1 MTPLIVFVAAL
12 IVSALVF
19 PAAIGRLARA
29 RMGQQIREEG
39 PAAHHAKAGTP
50 TAGGLVFLLVALV
63 LYLVADRSLAGGFVL
78 IALALGGG
86 LGFVDDY
93 AAIRGGRN
101 LGLKAR
107 YKIVIQLATGALLG
121 VLALRWGLSSQLVP
135 FDGRHAIGNWMILV
149 SALAVAAGSNAFNLT
164 DGSDGLAAGAGAISF
179 GALALVAVLQH
190 QPSIGLLPAILA
202 GSLVGPLEDVRPL
215 LGQTRASGGL
225 HHPWGILPHRDHDV
239 GGFPGQ
245 RPDLVV
251 CTPGMVAQL
260 QHVAQ
265 HRHLERAFG
274 RQLENMERG
283 LHRTRTGVIG
293 IVDYGGAV
301 APGHDV
307 HSSGGR
313 GDGERPRL
321 CREA

>member
-1 MTPLIVFVAAL
+1 
-12 IVSALVF
+12 VF

-39 PAAHHAKAGTP
+39 PAVHHAKAGTP
-50 TAGGLVFLLVALV
+50 TAGGLVFLVVALV

-78 IALALGGG
+78 IALALGGA

-190 QPSIGLLPAILA
+190 HPSVGLMPAILA
-202 GSLVGPLEDVRPL
+202 GCLCGFLFYNLFPARIFMGDTGSLALGTAMVAAAIATGFLWYLPLLALVFVIETVSVIVQVASFKMTGKRIIRMSPLHNHFIVSGWKEMPIALYFWAGSLVAAALALALARPGP
-215 LGQTRASGGL
+215 A
-225 HHPWGILPHRDHDV
+225 
-239 GGFPGQ
+239 
-245 RPDLVV
+245 
-251 CTPGMVAQL
+251 A
-260 QHVAQ
+260 
-265 HRHLERAFG
+265 
-274 RQLENMERG
+274 
-283 LHRTRTGVIG
+283 
-293 IVDYGGAV
+293 
-301 APGHDV
+301 
-307 HSSGGR
+307 
-313 GDGERPRL
+313 
-321 CREA
+321 

>member
-39 PAAHHAKAGTP
+39 PAAHLVKAGTP
-50 TAGGLVFLLVALV
+50 TAGGLVFLVVALV

-78 IALALGGG
+78 IALVLGGA

-121 VLALRWGLSSQLVP
+121 VLALRWGLTSQLVP
-135 FDGRHAIGNWMILV
+135 FDGRHAIGGVMILV
-149 SALAVAAGSNAFNLT
+149 TALAVAAGSNAVNLT

-190 QPSIGLLPAILA
+190 HPSAGLMPAILA
-202 GSLVGPLEDVRPL
+202 GCLCGFLFYNLFPARIFMGDTGSLALGTAMVAAAITTGFLWYLPLLALVFVVETISVIAQVASFKMTGKRIIRMSPLHNHFIVSGWREMPIALYFWAGSLVAAALALALAR
-215 LGQTRASGGL
+215 
-225 HHPWGILPHRDHDV
+225 
-239 GGFPGQ
+239 
-245 RPDLVV
+245 
-251 CTPGMVAQL
+251 
-260 QHVAQ
+260 
-265 HRHLERAFG
+265 
-274 RQLENMERG
+274 
-283 LHRTRTGVIG
+283 
-293 IVDYGGAV
+293 
-301 APGHDV
+301 PGH
-307 HSSGGR
+307 
-313 GDGERPRL
+313 
-321 CREA
+321 AA